1 MRFTKMQG
9 AGNDFIVI
17 NNIKE
22 KIPHEELPELARE
35 LCTRRMSVGADGLMA
50 AEAAQ
55 QGGDFRMLFF
65 NADGSMGEMCG
76 NGARCIARFGYE
88 EGLAGEEMVIET
100 TAGPV
105 SAQRLSENR
114 YRVRLNDVTAMELN
128 RKLTVDVNDV
138 LTEWDCAYVE
148 LGNPG
153 IPHLAVEYRDLEKT
167 EPKDLWALGSALRH
181 HKSLP
186 KGANVNFYEILE
198 DGRIFERT
206 FERGVED
213 FTYACGTG
221 TGSVAAVLTQQGRVP
236 LENGAAVSGSDSEE
250 KSGCS
255 ADHADCA
262 VPDAAVRWASEA
274 VTPVVID
281 MAGGRLEIEAVRSGD
296 GSITDLFLIGPAEA
310 VFKGERQVTK

>member
-1 MRFTKMQG
+1 MKFTKMQG
-9 AGNDFIVI
+9 AGNDFVVI

-22 KIPHEELPELARE
+22 QIPREELSSLARE

-50 AEAAQ
+50 AEEAQ

-105 SAQRLSENR
+105 CAKRLSESR
-114 YRVRLNDVTAMELN
+114 YRVRLNDVTAMETDRRLDA
-128 RKLTVDVNDV
+128 DVNGV
-138 LTEWDCAYVE
+138 TSEWNCAYVE
-148 LGNPG
+148 LGNPA
-153 IPHLAVEYRDLEKT
+153 IPHLAVEYAGLEAAD
-167 EPKDLWALGSALRH
+167 PKDLRELGSALRH

-186 KGANVNFYEILE
+186 KGANVNFYEIQE
-198 DGRIFERT
+198 NGRIFERT

-236 LENGAAVSGSDSEE
+236 SGNGAAGSGSDSEE
-250 KSGCS
+250 KPGSS
-255 ADHADCA
+255 AGHADCA
-262 VPDAAVRWASEA
+262 AVRCASEA

-281 MAGGRLEIEAVRSGD
+281 MEGGRLEVEVVCGSD
-296 GSITDLFLIGPAEA
+296 GKITDLFLIGPAVT
-310 VFKGERQVTK
+310 VFKGERQVTE